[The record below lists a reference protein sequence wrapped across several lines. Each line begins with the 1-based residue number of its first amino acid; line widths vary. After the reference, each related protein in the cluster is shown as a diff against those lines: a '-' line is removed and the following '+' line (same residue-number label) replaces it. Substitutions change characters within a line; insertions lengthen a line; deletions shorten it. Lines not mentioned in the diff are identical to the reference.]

1 MDSWRLFLPCVRAI
15 INALFGFSTKLG
27 KLAASSCY
35 QHFHYFISYSF
46 WTAKAHYFFL
56 QVKNEW
62 AGWSERHGVTVRH
75 RVGIINQK
83 KIIIRRR
90 GIPLKKEEVSEMWKA
105 SPFHCCLLATQGFF
119 LQPEISICQRRL
131 LFQLK

>member
-1 MDSWRLFLPCVRAI
+1 MLFLGSPQNWVNLLQVAAI
-15 INALFGFSTKLG
+15 SISIILFRIPFGRQKP
-27 KLAASSCY
+27 
-35 QHFHYFISYSF
+35 II
-46 WTAKAHYFFL
+46 FFL

-83 KIIIRRR
+83 KIIIRRRR